1 MKKGQIL
8 VETIIGIGVIAFVLA
23 AIVPL
28 FVVGLKGGTESWR
41 LDSARLLAQESMTA
55 AKALKEENW
64 NNLYRPLGT
73 SNKGPSNPYHVI
85 TSNGSWILGAGSQE
99 ISLNNLIFSREII
112 IENVSRTQVN
122 GAGDLEAEYHSER
135 DDPST
140 LKVTSKVTWPG
151 SQGVELIDYF
161 SRHQNFLWPQTDW
174 SGGSGQANWQD
185 PPGNTY
191 FSHSLNFSPT
201 GDVDATSTPGALKLA
216 QIATSGSTPYGNE
229 FIIDSL
235 ATIYRLNN
243 PNYKLSMRFTAQK
256 SGSVNQLRV
265 YLDSVRRGNRVYY
278 RYGLQ
283 EDSAFNPGYP
293 SGTFLASGTANF
305 NSTGWQQVNL
315 SSPANLTAGSVYHLV
330 VEYASGQAPANSR
343 YIDIRSSAPTNGLLP
358 LEMSS
363 DLSAN
368 CLRYDGASWALLDQ
382 QPIYVL
388 GFSDNTHEGNPYDNF
403 ADWNIYGN
411 NFAGEIFTVNEDME
425 AVGAGLYLASSRSN
439 LPADNLYVSLINV
452 TDDEILVDSQTFI
465 EPINLTTTFEWKRY
479 NFSATQTLEE
489 GKTYRLVFS
498 SPGSNQT
505 RNYLVK
511 NLSNPD
517 EAIYNSLNWQDTDA
531 VLARSANGGA
541 SYSNYTFIDLSYY
554 LLISGGLSYADDG
567 ELISATFD
575 TANPGGGGFNRLS
588 WSLVGALPANTTVSL
603 QLAANDDNATWN
615 WSGPNGPG
623 TWYTLSTG
631 EGVWAGLYGESAPQ
645 PSRFLRY
652 KIRLATA
659 DNSITPIVDWV
670 RINWSQ

>member
-1 MKKGQIL
+1 M
-8 VETIIGIGVIAFVLA
+8 
-23 AIVPL
+23 
-28 FVVGLKGGTESWR
+28 
-41 LDSARLLAQESMTA
+41 
-55 AKALKEENW
+55 
-64 NNLYRPLGT
+64 
-73 SNKGPSNPYHVI
+73 
-85 TSNGSWILGAGSQE
+85 
-99 ISLNNLIFSREII
+99 
-112 IENVSRTQVN
+112 
-122 GAGDLEAEYHSER
+122 
-135 DDPST
+135 
-140 LKVTSKVTWPG
+140 
-151 SQGVELIDYF
+151 
-161 SRHQNFLWPQTDW
+161 
-174 SGGSGQANWQD
+174 
-185 PPGNTY
+185 
-191 FSHSLNFSPT
+191 
-201 GDVDATSTPGALKLA
+201 
-216 QIATSGSTPYGNE
+216 
-229 FIIDSL
+229 
-235 ATIYRLNN
+235 
-243 PNYKLSMRFTAQK
+243 
-256 SGSVNQLRV
+256 
-265 YLDSVRRGNRVYY
+265 
-278 RYGLQ
+278 
-283 EDSAFNPGYP
+283 
-293 SGTFLASGTANF
+293 
-305 NSTGWQQVNL
+305 
-315 SSPANLTAGSVYHLV
+315 
-330 VEYASGQAPANSR
+330 
-343 YIDIRSSAPTNGLLP
+343 
-358 LEMSS
+358 
-363 DLSAN
+363 
-368 CLRYDGASWALLDQ
+368 
-382 QPIYVL
+382 
-388 GFSDNTHEGNPYDNF
+388 
-403 ADWNIYGN
+403 
-411 NFAGEIFTVNEDME
+411 
-425 AVGAGLYLASSRSN
+425 
-439 LPADNLYVSLINV
+439 
-452 TDDEILVDSQTFI
+452 DSQTFI